1 MKGKRIII
9 LGVIATALAVVAV
22 VIYWPASRGDPNSS
36 DPDDRLAAVL
46 NLTGQTG
53 EGPVR
58 TLRRLSRD
66 AEPRVAVAA
75 VRAIAADKRDRNRQ
89 ILSEIVAK
97 AERGAVR
104 GAAAAELGAFPQ
116 TDARILIDV
125 LAGDPSSEAR
135 AGAAK
140 GLSRAA
146 KGLSRLR
153 KADAMVQLVKA
164 LEDPDRR
171 VRLWAITALS
181 RITAL
186 RFIYYADKKP
196 ASQQQNI
203 ARIKQ
208 QLRDRCGYKG

>member
-1 MKGKRIII
+1 MKGKRVII
-9 LGVIATALAVVAV
+9 LGVIAAALAVVAV
-22 VIYWPASRGDPNSS
+22 VIYRPANRGDANSS

-53 EGPVR
+53 EGAAG

-66 AEPRVAVAA
+66 VEPRVAVAA
-75 VRAIAADKRDRNRQ
+75 VRAIAADKHDRNRQ
-89 ILSEIVAK
+89 VLSEIVAK

-104 GAAAAELGAFPQ
+104 GAAAAELGGFPQ

-140 GLSRAA
+140 GLSR
-146 KGLSRLR
+146 LR
-153 KADAMVQLVKA
+153 KGDAMDQLVKS

-171 VRLWAITALS
+171 VRLWAVTALS

-186 RFIYYADKKP
+186 RFIYYADRDP

-208 QLRDRCGYKG
+208 QLRQRCGYKG

>member
-1 MKGKRIII
+1 MKGKRVII
-9 LGVIATALAVVAV
+9 LGVFAAALAVVAV
-22 VIYWPASRGDPNSS
+22 VIYWPANRGDPNSS

-46 NLTGQTG
+46 SLAGKTDDDS
-53 EGPVR
+53 VR
-58 TLRRLSRD
+58 TLHRLSSD
-66 AEPRVAVAA
+66 VEPRVAVAA
-75 VRAIAADKRDRNRQ
+75 VRAIAVVKRDRSRQ

-104 GAAAAELGAFPQ
+104 GAAAAELGGFQQ

-140 GLSRAA
+140 GLSR
-146 KGLSRLR
+146 LR
-153 KADAMVQLVKA
+153 KAGAMDQLVKS

-171 VRLWAITALS
+171 VRLWAVTALS

-186 RFIYYADKKP
+186 RFIYYADRDP
-196 ASQQQNI
+196 QSQQQNI

-208 QLRDRCGYKG
+208 QLRQRCGYKG